1 MSVPVAVSA
10 FAVWTPAGVW
20 LDTEPQPGTPGA
32 VLAPWPESPPLTQI
46 HPRARRPHPHAVSLV
61 RLAHG
66 LLSLREGTARPPFPP
81 RREVELV
88 LGTVAGSAAA
98 DLEFTE
104 GLQQRGVAF
113 GSPSTFVYTL
123 PTAAPG
129 EVALALGVRGAL
141 STVGAG
147 SMSGLAA
154 VARAA
159 AQVASGRA
167 RACLCGGM
175 ELASVGSRRA
185 SSSAGQEQVALFLL
199 EAAEAQSPW
208 PRLQD
213 WEAGFAPEGTSLPVT
228 PLPSEPLLGLA
239 RAVLHARQQP
249 APREISGASP
259 EGHWARLRVVPPPA
273 SGS

>member
-20 LDTEPQPGTPGA
+20 LDAEPTPGTSGA

-66 LLSLREGTARPPFPP
+66 LLTHRERAAGPLL

-141 STVGAG
+141 STLGAG
-147 SMSGLAA
+147 SVSGLAA

-185 SSSAGQEQVALFLL
+185 NSGAGVEQLALFLL
-199 EAAEAQSPW
+199 EAADAKSPW

-213 WEAGFAPEGTSLPVT
+213 WETGFSPEGPALPVS

-239 RAVLHARQQP
+239 RAVLHARQHP
-249 APREISGASP
+249 TPGEVAGASA

-273 SGS
+273 SGP

>member
-20 LDTEPQPGTPGA
+20 LDAEPQPGTPGA

-66 LLSLREGTARPPFPP
+66 LLTRREATGPLP

-104 GLQQRGVAF
+104 GLQQRGVTF

-123 PTAAPG
+123 STAAPG

-147 SMSGLAA
+147 GMSGLAA

-185 SSSAGQEQVALFLL
+185 SSGAGVEQLALFLL
-199 EAAEAQSPW
+199 EAADAQSPW

-213 WEAGFAPEGTSLPVT
+213 WETGFNPDSPLPVS

-239 RAVLHARQQP
+239 RAVLHARQHSSPQEV
-249 APREISGASP
+249 AGASA

-273 SGS
+273 SGP